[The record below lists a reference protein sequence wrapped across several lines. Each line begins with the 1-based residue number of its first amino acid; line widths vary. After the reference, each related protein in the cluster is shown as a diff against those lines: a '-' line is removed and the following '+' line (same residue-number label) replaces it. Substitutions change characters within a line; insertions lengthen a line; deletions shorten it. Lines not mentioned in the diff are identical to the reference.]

1 MRERPSVCYA
11 APGHVLLGTS
21 GATRN
26 ILSLAKALSRWAD
39 VTVAFRSIRE
49 PVKFDKFK
57 VIAIESEF
65 ESGPEIKDDVA
76 ARGFN
81 VFAHLAYLRKLLSF
95 SKQSANSYD
104 FVFEKGW
111 RLSGFL
117 SSAFRRHGVPAVVV
131 ENDVRH
137 WSEPI
142 GNVRAMAKYV
152 VHSLAQ
158 CLAGFCSRRV
168 PMVIAETEELKSM
181 LVAKRDIAP
190 DCIEVVELGVDH
202 NLFRPLSQSSCRN
215 VLGIEPDAFVLLYVG
230 SMDTYHDLDP
240 LIEALA
246 QIKVPSLEVHLIGD
260 GEHRS
265 RYEATAK
272 RAQTPIRFHGY
283 VSDHR
288 VPEFIQA
295 ADLCIAPYRV
305 TAFPNNSVSFSTLK
319 IPEYMACGRPVV
331 SVPSGH
337 IKKLVQH
344 QVSGFLFPND
354 VISWVSFL
362 MTLPSRERLKE
373 MGAAAARAVES
384 MTWEKTAARY
394 LEVCQKLT
402 ARQPPPVN
410 TRLDCD
416 QCPSPTGIERGEK
429 DAQHKS
435 GILE

>member
-1 MRERPSVCYA
+1 
-11 APGHVLLGTS
+11 
-21 GATRN
+21 
-26 ILSLAKALSRWAD
+26 
-39 VTVAFRSIRE
+39 
-49 PVKFDKFK
+49 
-57 VIAIESEF
+57 
-65 ESGPEIKDDVA
+65 
-76 ARGFN
+76 
-81 VFAHLAYLRKLLSF
+81 
-95 SKQSANSYD
+95 
-104 FVFEKGW
+104 
-111 RLSGFL
+111 
-117 SSAFRRHGVPAVVV
+117 
-131 ENDVRH
+131 
-137 WSEPI
+137 
-142 GNVRAMAKYV
+142 
-152 VHSLAQ
+152 
-158 CLAGFCSRRV
+158 
-168 PMVIAETEELKSM
+168 MVIAETEELKSM
-181 LVAKRDIAP
+181 LVAKRHIAP
-190 DCIEVVELGVDH
+190 ACIEVIELGVDH

-215 VLGIEPDAFVLLYVG
+215 VLGIEPAVFVLLYVG
-230 SMDTYHDLDP
+230 GMDTYHDLDP
-240 LIEALA
+240 LIDALVRRR
-246 QIKVPSLEVHLIGD
+246 VPSLEVHLVGD

-337 IKKLVQH
+337 IQKLVQH

-416 QCPSPTGIERGEK
+416 QRPSPTGIERGEK

>member
-1 MRERPSVCYA
+1 MRERPSICYA
-11 APGHVLLGTS
+11 APGHALLGTS
-21 GATRN
+21 GTTRN
-26 ILSLAKALSRWAD
+26 MLSLARALSRWAD

-49 PVKFDKFK
+49 PVKFDNFK

-65 ESGPEIKDDVA
+65 ESGPEIMDDVA

-95 SKQSANSYD
+95 AKQSANSYD
-104 FVFEKGW
+104 LVFEKGW

-117 SSAFRRHGVPAVVV
+117 SSAFRQHGVPGVVV

-142 GNVRAMAKYV
+142 GNVRAVAKYG

-158 CLAGFCSRRV
+158 CLASFCSRRV

-215 VLGIEPDAFVLLYVG
+215 VLGIEPAAFVLLYVG

-240 LIEALA
+240 LIDALA
-246 QIKVPSLEVHLIGD
+246 QIRVPSFELHLLGD
-260 GEHRS
+260 GEHRR

-272 RAQTPIRFHGY
+272 RAQIPIRFHGK
-283 VSDHR
+283 VPNHR
-288 VPEFIQA
+288 VPEFIAA
-295 ADLCIAPYRV
+295 ADLCLAPYRV
-305 TAFPNNSVSFSTLK
+305 SAFPNDSVCFSTLK
-319 IPEYMACGRPVV
+319 IPEYMACSRPVV

-337 IKKLVQH
+337 IKKLVNH

-354 VISWVSFL
+354 TASWVSFL
-362 MTLPSRERLKE
+362 KALPSREKLMQ

-384 MTWEKTAARY
+384 VTWEKTAARY
-394 LEVCQKLT
+394 LEVCQKRTALELLT
-402 ARQPPPVN
+402 TKA
-410 TRLDCD
+410 RLDLQSACRIHTRA
-416 QCPSPTGIERGEK
+416 PR
-429 DAQHKS
+429 KS
-435 GILE
+435 L